1 MTRVL
6 VVWCPDWPVVAALA
20 ETGGATV
27 PGQVPSPAAVLT
39 RSAVIACNSAAR
51 AEGVRRGMR
60 RRDAQARCPELVLLP
75 DNPDRD
81 AREFEPVLAAVEALR
96 PGVAPLRPG
105 LLAIRAPGRFYGG
118 EEHAAAVIAERL
130 VQTGVWDCRI
140 GIADDLFSAE
150 QAARLAEVQGW
161 RVLPQGGSAAF
172 LRDLPVEV
180 LHTGGTDESDL
191 VGLLQR
197 LGLRRLGDLAAL
209 PARDVLTR
217 FGAYGAKV
225 HRLASGVDPVE
236 PATRTPPPDLVRAV
250 SFEPPL
256 ASVEAVCF
264 SVRRTAEE
272 FVATLADR
280 GLVCTAVRIEA
291 EGDDAR
297 RSLLSART
305 WVHSRWFAV
314 ADLVDRVHWQLQ
326 ASPAGV
332 TVGAPVGQVRFV
344 PETVEPAA
352 AHADG
357 LWGGDNDERVDRGV
371 ARVQAM
377 LGYDAV
383 VVPVRQ
389 GGRSPADRQA
399 LVPWGERAT
408 MLRPPELPWPG
419 QVPPPAPTR
428 VFAEPRATAMVGPAG
443 QPVAVTERGTMTC
456 EPTRFTVS
464 ISGSIPGGGS
474 SPGWQPVDAW
484 AGPWPV
490 DEQWWDPDSSRSPGG
505 GRVARFQ
512 VVGADGTAWLMRCE
526 GDRWWTEAAYE

>member
-1 MTRVL
+1 VSRVL
-6 VVWCPDWPVVAALA
+6 AVWCPDWPVVAALTEA
-20 ETGGATV
+20 GPVVPAGA
-27 PGQVPSPAAVLT
+27 GAPAAVLT
-39 RSAVIACNSAAR
+39 RSAVVACNGAAR

-81 AREFEPVLAAVEALR
+81 ARAFEPVLTAVEALR

-118 EEHAAAVIAERL
+118 EEHAAAVLAERL
-130 VQTGVWDCRI
+130 VEIGVWDCRT

-150 QAARLAEVQGW
+150 QAARLADVQGW
-161 RVLPQGGSAAF
+161 QVVPVGGSAAF
-172 LRDLPVEV
+172 LRDLPIEV
-180 LHTGGTDESDL
+180 LDDAGL

-197 LGLRRLGDLAAL
+197 LGLRWLGDLAAL

-225 HRLASGVDPVE
+225 HRLARGVDPVE
-236 PATRTPPPDLVRAV
+236 PATRTPPPDLVREVA
-250 SFEPPL
+250 FEPPL
-256 ASVEAVCF
+256 SSVEAVCF
-264 SVRRTAEE
+264 SVRRTAED
-272 FVATLADR
+272 FIAALAGR
-280 GLVCTAVRIEA
+280 GLACTAVRVEA
-291 EGDDAR
+291 EADDAR
-297 RSLLSART
+297 RSLLTGRV
-305 WVHSRWFAV
+305 WVHSRWFSV

-326 ASPAGV
+326 ATPAGV
-332 TVGAPVGQVRFV
+332 TVGAPVALVRFV
-344 PETVEPAA
+344 PETVEHSA

-357 LWGGDNDERVDRGV
+357 LWGGDNDDRVDRGV

-408 MLRPPELPWPG
+408 ALRSPELPWPG
-419 QVPPPAPTR
+419 QIPAPAPTR
-428 VFAEPRATAMVGPAG
+428 VFAEPWATAVVGHAG
-443 QPVAVTERGTMTC
+443 QPVTMTDRGTVTC
-456 EPTRFTVS
+456 APVKFHTDS
-464 ISGSIPGGGS
+464 S
-474 SPGWQPVDAW
+474 SPGWQPVEAW

-490 DEQWWDPDSSRSPGG
+490 DEQWWEAGG
-505 GRVARFQ
+505 SGPVARFQ
-512 VVGADGTAWLMRCE
+512 VVGADGRAWLMRCD
-526 GDRWWTEAAYE
+526 GDTWWTEATYD

>member
-1 MTRVL
+1 MSRVL
-6 VVWCPDWPVVAALA
+6 VVWCPDWPVAAALA
-20 ETGGATV
+20 ETESAAGV
-27 PGQVPSPAAVLT
+27 PAGQVPAAVLT
-39 RSAVIACNSAAR
+39 RSAVVACNGAAR

-81 AREFEPVLAAVEALR
+81 ARAFEPVLAAVEALR

-130 VQTGVWDCRI
+130 VETGVWDCRV

-161 RVLPQGGSAAF
+161 RVIPEGGSAGF
-172 LRDLPVEV
+172 LRDLPIEV
-180 LHTGGTDESDL
+180 LDTGGAEEGDL

-197 LGLRRLGDLAAL
+197 LGLRHLGDLAAL

-225 HRLASGVDPVE
+225 HRLARGVDSVE
-236 PATRTPPPDLVRAV
+236 PVTRTPPPDLVREV
-250 SFEPPL
+250 PFEPPL
-256 ASVEAVCF
+256 TSVEAVCF
-264 SVRRTAEE
+264 SVRRVAED
-272 FVATLADR
+272 FVAALGDR
-280 GLVCTAVRIEA
+280 GLVCTAVHIEA

-305 WVHSRWFAV
+305 WVHSRWFSPP
-314 ADLVDRVHWQLQ
+314 DLVDRVHWQLQ
-326 ASPAGV
+326 ATPAGV
-332 TVGAPVGQVRFV
+332 MLGAPVGLVRFT
-344 PETVEPAA
+344 PETVEPSA

-357 LWGGDNDERVDRGV
+357 LWGGDNVDRVDRGV

-399 LVPWGERAT
+399 LVPWGERPT
-408 MLRPPELPWPG
+408 GLRPTELPWPG
-419 QVPPPAPTR
+419 QIPPPAPTR
-428 VFAEPRATAMVGPAG
+428 VYAEPRPTAVLGPAG
-443 QPVAVTERGTMTC
+443 QPVAVTERGAVTC
-456 EPTRFTVS
+456 EPTRFRT
-464 ISGSIPGGGS
+464 PA
-474 SPGWQPVDAW
+474 GWQPVDAW

-490 DEQWWDPDSSRSPGG
+490 DEQWWERGDRSAP
-505 GRVARFQ
+505 VARFQ
-512 VVGADGTAWLMRCE
+512 VVGADGRAWLLRCE
-526 GDRWWTEAAYE
+526 GDSWWTEAAYE

>member
-1 MTRVL
+1 MSRVL

-20 ETGGATV
+20 EDRSGLVGGARVT
-27 PGQVPSPAAVLT
+27 PAAVLT
-39 RSAVIACNSAAR
+39 RSAVVACNSAAR

-75 DNPDRD
+75 ANPDRD
-81 AREFEPVLAAVEALR
+81 ARAFEPVLAEIEALR

-130 VQTGVWDCRI
+130 VETGVRDCRI
-140 GIADDLFSAE
+140 GIADDVFSAE
-150 QAARLAEVQGW
+150 QAARQAEVQGW
-161 RVLPQGGSAAF
+161 RVIPEQGSADF
-172 LRDLPVEV
+172 LCGLPVEV
-180 LHTGGTDESDL
+180 LDTGGAEEGDL

-209 PARDVLTR
+209 PVRDVLTR

-225 HRLASGVDPVE
+225 HRLARGADPVE
-236 PATRTPPPDLVRAV
+236 PATRTPPPDLVRQV
-250 SFEPPL
+250 PFEPPL

-264 SVRRTAEE
+264 SVRTTAEE
-272 FVATLADR
+272 FVAALADR

-291 EGDDAR
+291 EGDDSR
-297 RSLLSART
+297 RSLLSSRV
-305 WVHSRWFAV
+305 WVHSRWFTV

-326 ASPAGV
+326 ASAEGV
-332 TVGAPVGQVRFV
+332 TVGAPVGLVRFE
-344 PETVEPAA
+344 PETVEPGA

-357 LWGGDNDERVDRGV
+357 LWGGDNDDRVDRGV
-371 ARVQAM
+371 ARVQAL

-399 LVPWGERAT
+399 LVPWGERPT
-408 MLRPPELPWPG
+408 GLRSPDLPWPG
-419 QVPPPAPTR
+419 QVPSPPPTR
-428 VFAEPRATAMVGPAG
+428 VFVEPWATAVVGPAG
-443 QPVAVTERGTMTC
+443 QPVAVTGRGAVSC
-456 EPTRFTVS
+456 EPTRFHT
-464 ISGSIPGGGS
+464 GSAS
-474 SPGWQPVDAW
+474 GWQPVEAW

-490 DEQWWDPDSSRSPGG
+490 DEQWWDLDPARSPE
-505 GRVARFQ
+505 GRGPVARFQ
-512 VVGADGTAWLMRCE
+512 VVGADGRAWLMRCD
-526 GDRWWTEAAYE
+526 GDQWWTEAAYD

>member
-1 MTRVL
+1 MSRVL
-6 VVWCPDWPVVAALA
+6 VVWCPDWPVVAALGEA
-20 ETGGATV
+20 DVGTPV
-27 PGQVPSPAAVLT
+27 PAAGPAPAAVLT
-39 RSAVIACNSAAR
+39 RSAVVACNGSAR

-60 RRDAQARCPELVLLP
+60 RRDAQARCPELVLLT

-81 AREFEPVLAAVEALR
+81 ARAFEPVLAAVEALR

-130 VQTGVWDCRI
+130 VETGVWDCRI
-140 GIADDLFSAE
+140 GLADDLFSAE

-161 RVLPQGGSAAF
+161 RVVPEGESASF

-180 LHTGGTDESDL
+180 LDTGGTDDGDL

-197 LGLRRLGDLAAL
+197 LGLRLLGDLAEL

-225 HRLASGVDPVE
+225 HRLARGADPVQ
-236 PATRTPPPDLVRAV
+236 PATRTPPPDLVREV

-272 FVATLADR
+272 FVSGLGDR
-280 GLVCTAVRIEA
+280 GLVCTAVRVEA

-297 RSLLSART
+297 RSLLSSRT
-305 WVHSRWFAV
+305 WVHSRWFSV

-326 ASPAGV
+326 ATPEGV
-332 TVGAPVGQVRFV
+332 TVGAPVGLVRFV

-357 LWGGDNDERVDRGV
+357 LWGGDNDDRVDRGV

-399 LVPWGERAT
+399 LVPWGERPAG
-408 MLRPPELPWPG
+408 LRPPELPWPG

-428 VFAEPRATAMVGPAG
+428 VFAEPWATAVVGAAG
-443 QPVAVTERGTMTC
+443 QPVAVTDRGTVTC
-456 EPTRFTVS
+456 EPARFHT
-464 ISGSIPGGGS
+464 GS
-474 SPGWQPVDAW
+474 SPGWQPVEAW

-490 DEQWWDPDSSRSPGG
+490 DEQWWDAPGS

-512 VVGADGTAWLMRCE
+512 VVGADGRAWLMRCD
-526 GDRWWTEAAYE
+526 GDQWWTEAGYD

>member
-20 ETGGATV
+20 ESDTSAV
-27 PGQVPSPAAVLT
+27 PVSGQAPAAVLT
-39 RSAVIACNSAAR
+39 RSAVVACNGAAR

-60 RRDAQARCPELVLLP
+60 RRDAQSRCPELVLLA

-81 AREFEPVLAAVEALR
+81 TRAFEPIIAAVEALR

-130 VQTGVWDCRI
+130 VETGVWDCRI
-140 GIADDLFSAE
+140 GIADDLFTAE
-150 QAARLAEVQGW
+150 QAARLADVQGW
-161 RVLPQGGSAAF
+161 RVVPVGGSAAF

-180 LHTGGTDESDL
+180 LDTGGTQEGDL

-197 LGLRRLGDLAAL
+197 LGLRRLGDLAEL

-225 HRLASGVDPVE
+225 HRLARGVDPVE
-236 PATRTPPPDLVRAV
+236 PTPRTPPPDLVREV

-280 GLVCTAVRIEA
+280 GLVSTAVRIEA
-291 EGDDAR
+291 EGDDTN
-297 RSLLSART
+297 RSLLSSRT
-305 WVHSRWFAV
+305 WVHSGWFSV

-326 ASPAGV
+326 ATPEGV
-332 TVGAPVGQVRFV
+332 TVGAPIALVRFV
-344 PETVEPAA
+344 PETVEAAA
-352 AHADG
+352 AHG
-357 LWGGDNDERVDRGV
+357 LWGGDNDDRVDRGV

-399 LVPWGERAT
+399 LVPWGERPT
-408 MLRPPELPWPG
+408 CLRPLDQPWPG
-419 QVPPPAPTR
+419 QVPAPAPSR
-428 VFAEPRATAMVGPAG
+428 VFAEPLATAVVGSAG
-443 QPVAVTERGTMTC
+443 QPVAVTDRGVVTC
-456 EPTRFTVS
+456 APARFRT
-464 ISGSIPGGGS
+464 PA
-474 SPGWQPVDAW
+474 GWQPVDAW

-490 DEQWWDPDSSRSPGG
+490 DEQWWDVSATAQ
-505 GRVARFQ
+505 GRAARFQ
-512 VVGADGTAWLMRCE
+512 VVGVDGSAWLLRCD
-526 GDRWWTEAAYE
+526 GDTWWTEASYE

>member
-1 MTRVL
+1 
-6 VVWCPDWPVVAALA
+6 VVAALGEGA
-20 ETGGATV
+20 LLGGGSPTPLDART
-27 PGQVPSPAAVLT
+27 PAAVLT
-39 RSAVIACNSAAR
+39 RSAVVACNGAAR

-60 RRDAQARCPELVLLP
+60 RRDAQARCPELVLLA

-81 AREFEPVLAAVEALR
+81 ARAFEPVLAAVEALR

-130 VQTGVWDCRI
+130 VETGVWDCRV

-161 RVLPQGGSAAF
+161 RVVPERGSAAF

-180 LHTGGTDESDL
+180 LEDADL

-197 LGLRRLGDLAAL
+197 LGLRLLGDLAEL
-209 PARDVLTR
+209 PAHDVLTR
-217 FGAYGAKV
+217 FGSYGAKV
-225 HRLASGVDPVE
+225 HRLARGVDPVE
-236 PATRTPPPDLVRAV
+236 PATRTPPPDLVREV

-272 FVATLADR
+272 FVASLGDR
-280 GLVCTAVRIEA
+280 GVVCTAVRIEA
-291 EGDDAR
+291 EGDDRR
-297 RSLLSART
+297 RSLLSTRT
-305 WVHSRWFAV
+305 WVHSRWFSV

-326 ASPAGV
+326 ATPEGV
-332 TVGAPVGQVRFV
+332 TVGAPVALVRFV

-357 LWGGDNDERVDRGV
+357 LWGGDNDDRVDRGV

-399 LVPWGERAT
+399 LVPWGERPT
-408 MLRPPELPWPG
+408 GLRPPELPWPG
-419 QVPPPAPTR
+419 QVPQPAPSR
-428 VFAEPRATAMVGPAG
+428 VFVEPRATSVVGPAG
-443 QPVAVTERGTMTC
+443 QPVAVTERGVVTC
-456 EPTRFTVS
+456 EPTRFAV
-464 ISGSIPGGGS
+464 PDAA
-474 SPGWQPVDAW
+474 PGWQLVDAW

-490 DEQWWDPDSSRSPGG
+490 DEQWWERGSATALRRP
-505 GRVARFQ
+505 VARFQ
-512 VVGADGTAWLMRCE
+512 VVGADGRAWLMRCE
-526 GDRWWTEAAYE
+526 GDQWWTEATYD

>member
-1 MTRVL
+1 MSRVL
-6 VVWCPDWPVVAALA
+6 VVWCPDWPVVAALG
-20 ETGGATV
+20 ETDGAGGV
-27 PGQVPSPAAVLT
+27 PAGPVPAAVLT
-39 RSAVIACNSAAR
+39 RSAVVACNAAAR

-81 AREFEPVLAAVEALR
+81 ARAFEPVLAAVEALR

-130 VQTGVWDCRI
+130 VETGVWDCRI
-140 GIADDLFSAE
+140 GLADDLFSAE

-161 RVLPQGGSAAF
+161 RVVPEGGSAPF

-180 LHTGGTDESDL
+180 LDTGGADDGDL

-197 LGLRRLGDLAAL
+197 LGLRHLGDLAAL
-209 PARDVLTR
+209 PGRDVLTR

-225 HRLASGVDPVE
+225 HRLARGVDPVE
-236 PATRTPPPDLVRAV
+236 PAARTPPPDLVREV
-250 SFEPPL
+250 TFEPPL
-256 ASVEAVCF
+256 SSVEAVCF
-264 SVRRTAEE
+264 SVRRTAED
-272 FVATLADR
+272 FVAGLGDR

-297 RSLLSART
+297 RSLLSCRT
-305 WVHSRWFAV
+305 WVHSRWFSV

-326 ASPAGV
+326 ATPEGV
-332 TVGAPVGQVRFV
+332 TVGAPVALVRFL

-357 LWGGDNDERVDRGV
+357 LWGGDNDDRVDRGV

-389 GGRSPADRQA
+389 GGRSPADRQT
-399 LVPWGERAT
+399 LVPWGERPT
-408 MLRPPELPWPG
+408 GLRPVELPWPG
-419 QVPPPAPTR
+419 QVPQPAPTR
-428 VFAEPRATAMVGPAG
+428 VFAEPWATAVVGAAG
-443 QPVAVTERGTMTC
+443 QPVAVTERGAVSC
-456 EPTRFTVS
+456 EPTRFHT
-464 ISGSIPGGGS
+464 GS
-474 SPGWQPVDAW
+474 SPGWQPVEAW

-490 DEQWWDPDSSRSPGG
+490 DEQWWERDARDRRVP
-505 GRVARFQ
+505 VARFQ
-512 VVGADGTAWLMRCE
+512 VVGADGRAWLMRCE

>member
-6 VVWCPDWPVVAALA
+6 VVWCPDWPVVAARA
-20 ETGGATV
+20 EAEGATA
-27 PGQVPSPAAVLT
+27 PGQAPAPAAVLT
-39 RSAVIACNSAAR
+39 RSAVVACNAAAR

-81 AREFEPVLAAVEALR
+81 AREFEPVLAAVEMLR

-118 EEHAAAVIAERL
+118 EEHAAAIIAEHL
-130 VQTGVWDCRI
+130 VATGVWDCRI

-161 RVLPQGGSAAF
+161 RVVPESGSAAF

-180 LHTGGTDESDL
+180 LHDADL

-197 LGLRRLGDLAAL
+197 LGLRHLGDLAAL

-225 HRLASGVDPVE
+225 HRLARGVDPVE
-236 PATRTPPPDLVRAV
+236 PATRTPPPDLAREVP
-250 SFEPPL
+250 FEPPL

-272 FVATLADR
+272 FVGSLADR

-291 EGDDAR
+291 EGDDVR
-297 RSLLSART
+297 RSVISRRT

-326 ASPAGV
+326 AGPAGV
-332 TVGAPVGQVRFV
+332 SVGAPVGLVRFV

-389 GGRSPADRQA
+389 GGRSPVDRQA

-408 MLRPPELPWPG
+408 GLRPPELPWPG

-428 VFAEPRATAMVGPAG
+428 VFAEPRATTVVGPAG
-443 QPVAVTERGTMTC
+443 QPVAVTERGGVTC
-456 EPTRFTVS
+456 EPARFAVPVS
-464 ISGSIPGGGS
+464 PGG
-474 SPGWQPVDAW
+474 SPGWQPVEAW

-490 DEQWWDPDSSRSPGG
+490 DEQWWDRGEG
-505 GRVARFQ
+505 AARRVARFQ
-512 VVGADGTAWLMRCE
+512 VVGADGSAWLMRCD
-526 GDRWWTEAAYE
+526 GDQWWTEAAYE